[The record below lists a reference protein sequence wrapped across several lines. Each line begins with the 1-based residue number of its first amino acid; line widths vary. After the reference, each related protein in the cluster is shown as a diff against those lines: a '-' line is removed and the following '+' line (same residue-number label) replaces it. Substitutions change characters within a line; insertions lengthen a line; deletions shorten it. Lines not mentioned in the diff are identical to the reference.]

1 MPYYTISPTYSV
13 CRDHGYIKGEHYN
26 CPMCGQA
33 TEVYSRITGYYRP
46 VQNWNAGK
54 SQEFKTR
61 KLYDVTNPAYQ
72 PKKGGSVSEEAC
84 SCGCEEKVAPALSKM
99 TLFTTATCPKCKAIK
114 MIFDK
119 GGVDYDVVDCYSN
132 VDLVNAYG
140 ITNAPAL
147 VIPGDDGE
155 VVLRNESDIRKYYN
169 ENLR

>member
-1 MPYYTISPTYSV
+1 
-13 CRDHGYIKGEHYN
+13 
-26 CPMCGQA
+26 
-33 TEVYSRITGYYRP
+33 
-46 VQNWNAGK
+46 
-54 SQEFKTR
+54 
-61 KLYDVTNPAYQ
+61 
-72 PKKGGSVSEEAC
+72 
-84 SCGCEEKVAPALSKM
+84 
-99 TLFTTATCPKCKAIK
+99 

-147 VIPGDDGE
+147 VIPGENED